1 LGQGTVKI
9 LLTLLSEADAM
20 TSILRDE
27 ESTMNVSILRLSD
40 AEVALLEYVEKYGLT
55 DRARNYFQN
64 HDPETQQLSSVWQNF
79 PRQTGAIRGD
89 KTNHP

>member
-1 LGQGTVKI
+1 
-9 LLTLLSEADAM
+9 
-20 TSILRDE
+20 
-27 ESTMNVSILRLSD
+27 MNVSILRLSD

-64 HDPETQQLSSVWQNF
+64 HDSETQQLSSVWQNF
-79 PRQTGAIRGD
+79 PCQTGAMRGD